1 MQKMDNLEK
10 EKKFLI
16 EELYTKNRAFKQL
29 YEDKTKELIT
39 EEQFAFLNKELS
51 QDQEKIQNRINQ
63 INSKQELIKDEDYQV
78 KKIMLIIDKY
88 KDFTELNTRDSTGIY

>member
-51 QDQEKIQNRINQ
+51 QDQEKIQNRVNQ
-63 INSKQELIKDEDYQV
+63 INSKLKLAEDENYQT

-88 KDFTELNTRDSTGIY
+88 KNFTELDIRNSARIY